1 MENIIKD
8 EIMKEA
14 KDTVIEDVVV
24 DEVIAN
30 GKNMNMILKGGLV
43 TAAVAAVAWLT
54 KKGYDAY
61 KAKKELRQ
69 PDKEIVVEAEDLADI
84 TAE

>member
-1 MENIIKD
+1 MENT

-14 KDTVIEDVVV
+14 MDTVIEDVVV

-30 GKNMNMILKGGLV
+30 GKNMNMILKGGLAV
-43 TAAVAAVAWLT
+43 AAVAAVAVLA

-69 PDKEIVVEAEDLADI
+69 PDKEIIVEAEDLAEV

>member
-1 MENIIKD
+1 MENT

-14 KDTVIEDVVV
+14 MDTVIEDVVV

-30 GKNMNMILKGGLV
+30 GKNMNMILKGGLAV
-43 TAAVAAVAWLT
+43 AAVAAVAVLA
-54 KKGYDAY
+54 KNGYDAY

-69 PDKEIVVEAEDLADI
+69 PDKEIIVEAEDLAEV

>member
-1 MENIIKD
+1 MENT

-14 KDTVIEDVVV
+14 MDTVIDDVVV
-24 DEVIAN
+24 DGVVAN
-30 GKNMNMILKGGLV
+30 GNGMNMILKGGFV
-43 TAAVAAVAWLT
+43 VAAVAAVAVLA

-69 PDKEIVVEAEDLADI
+69 PDKEIVVEAEDLAEV
-84 TAE
+84 TAK

>member
-1 MENIIKD
+1 MENT

-14 KDTVIEDVVV
+14 MDTVIEDVVV
-24 DEVIAN
+24 DEVVAN

-43 TAAVAAVAWLT
+43 VAAVAAVAVLA

-61 KAKKELRQ
+61 KAKQGPRQ
-69 PDKEIVVEAEDLADI
+69 PDKEIIVEAEDLAKVV
-84 TAE
+84 AE